1 MALVAEKYFTPGMS
15 RAEVTPLLNDLKSQG
30 FLIGEY
36 RHEEARNWPEGEF
49 KPYLDEG
56 VRRNLQNQ
64 IPPGVSRI
72 AIRKKYGRTRIII
85 TKHVSF
91 SFTIKDSEDKIMNI
105 KATLWQNAL

>member
-1 MALVAEKYFTPGMS
+1 MS

-85 TKHVSF
+85 TKFMAISF
-91 SFTIKDSEDKIMNI
+91 IIKDTDDRIANI
-105 KATLWQNAL
+105 RASLSQTAI